1 MGTLLQYT
9 DVFNEMILRKMKS
22 LASQSRQVTQTM
34 LERQDIEV
42 AKAMVKCMQAQ
53 PYFVELFDSVPLFEQ
68 EVSDAA
74 SGTEDSLLFSHL
86 RQLVYPEFEG
96 L

>member
-9 DVFNEMILRKMKS
+9 DVFNEIILRKMKG

-34 LERQDIEV
+34 LENQDIEV
-42 AKAMVKCMQAQ
+42 AKAIVKCMQAQ
-53 PYFVELFDSVPLFEQ
+53 PYFVELFDTVPLFEQ
-68 EVSDAA
+68 EVNEAA
-74 SGTEDSLLFSHL
+74 SGTEDGLLVSHL
-86 RQLVYPEFEG
+86 RQLVYPEYER